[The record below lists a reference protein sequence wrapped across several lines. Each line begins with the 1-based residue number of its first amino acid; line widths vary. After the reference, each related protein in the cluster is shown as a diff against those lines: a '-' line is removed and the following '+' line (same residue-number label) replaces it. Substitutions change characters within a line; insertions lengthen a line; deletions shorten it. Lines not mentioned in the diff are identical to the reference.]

1 MKIVQFGLAHS
12 PNVGD
17 GVIAECL
24 LHGIR
29 LCRPEAR
36 VQTVDISG
44 RAAPGDRPV
53 PARGVALR
61 LLPLLPPPVRR
72 ALVRRRLTR
81 LLDRVEPQWQSA
93 LAGADL
99 AVVGGGQLF
108 SDADLNFCLK
118 LARVAAL
125 LRGAGVPVA
134 VHAAGASRNWSV
146 QGTALFMELLGTD
159 LRRVGL
165 RDAASLAAWRDQT
178 GGAPPA
184 PVLARD
190 PGLLA
195 ARLYPPAPPTGR
207 VAICVTAPQILRYH
221 ADADADADAA
231 VAARGLDFYARLA
244 DRLLYAG
251 ERVTLFCNGAWE
263 DRQALARL
271 AGGGQLSGAV
281 AAGCVQ
287 VAPPPGTPAD
297 LAAIVSGARAV
308 VAHRLHA
315 CILAHAYAVPAVGL
329 GWDRKVESFF
339 AAVGQGDR
347 FMPGPFHAPDDV
359 ARSLGMA
366 AAAGGDRAA
375 AEAEAD
381 AALNDIRLMLAEN
394 WAPARGA
401 A

>member
-17 GVIAECL
+17 GAIAECL
-24 LHGIR
+24 AHGIR

-36 VQTVDISG
+36 VVTVDISG

-53 PARGVALR
+53 AARGAALR
-61 LLPLLPPPVRR
+61 LLPLLPPPMRR
-72 ALVRRRLTR
+72 VLVRRRLTR
-81 LLDRVEPQWQSA
+81 LLDRVEPEWLRA

-118 LARVAAL
+118 LARVAAVA
-125 LRGAGVPVA
+125 RGARVPVA
-134 VHAAGASRNWSV
+134 VHAAGVSRNWSAP
-146 QGTALFMELLGTD
+146 GGALFMELLKTD

-178 GGAPPA
+178 GGTPPT

-190 PGLLA
+190 PALLA
-195 ARLYPPAPPTGR
+195 ARLYPRAAPTGR
-207 VAICVTAPQILRYH
+207 IAICVTAPQVLRYH
-221 ADADADADAA
+221 ADAA
-231 VAARGLDFYARLA
+231 VAGGGPGFYARLA

-271 AGGGQLSGAV
+271 AGGRQLRGAV

-287 VAPPPGTPAD
+287 VAPPPRTPAD
-297 LAAIVSGARAV
+297 LAATVSGARAV

-315 CILAHAYAVPAVGL
+315 CILAHAFAVPAVGL

-339 AAVGQGDR
+339 SATGQGSR
-347 FMPGPFHAPDDV
+347 FMPGPFSAPDEV
-359 ARSLGMA
+359 ARRACAA
-366 AAAGGDRAA
+366 AAAGGDTAA
-375 AEAEAD
+375 SEAQAD
-381 AALNDIRLMLAEN
+381 AALTDIRMMLAESC
-394 WAPARGA
+394 APARGA